1 MATPHVAGYAAYLL
15 TLDSTLTPAAV
26 QATIKSRSLKNV
38 LSGIRKF
45 IDPSALIEITQVS
58 LYLSIA
64 SKTINAL
71 LNNGF

>member
-45 IDPSALIEITQVS
+45 IDPSALIGITQVS